1 MSTKPLST
9 TAQPMDDR
17 AFLAWFDLERPSLAE
32 ARRLAAAGDVHA
44 AALAAAAAAGEGVWP
59 GLIRAAEAPAI
70 AAAIAAHAPGS
81 PGLEREV
88 AELWLR
94 PELPAEGS
102 LGPVDE
108 LRLGRYA
115 RTGRS
120 RGYESM
126 ALALLAA
133 TTGERRY
140 GEAAVAAAVRR
151 AATFPAD
158 GGPPLNI
165 YHPCAPEHLDHEM
178 HNCLEYWLPVWP
190 LLETWM
196 RPEERLALLKAMLP
210 AARSLLLANRDDI
223 AFNLTLHP
231 TMATLSVAAAFP
243 ALRES
248 AAWLDEIAARLTTT
262 YAGAPFSTP
271 DGYTREGTGYHSVNA
286 RMLLWAHL
294 LFRRGLGRDLPAL
307 AVAAE
312 RAVALQVPFT
322 CPDGTGWMLG
332 DGLRF
337 FLHEPWVE
345 GHDQLH
351 LGAAVFA
358 RPAWKALAGSIASV
372 EPNLLTLWLMGAE
385 GIARWAMMP
394 RVDLANRAFA
404 DSDAPASV
412 CHVLRAGRGV
422 DAHAGML
429 WFGSEMNHAHHDKG
443 QVLLYG
449 LGRHLLSDHG
459 HPGYGGGDMVPG
471 FSARV
476 HGVAAIIRRTPMG
489 PRTDFADH
497 VRHLA
502 RVRTPQ
508 ASLAMGEHH
517 YYENHIIQ
525 RALVLVKPW
534 GEADPARDAFWLVW
548 DQVMWKRGWPGTAPE
563 IREIVE
569 TGFPFHAPGC
579 SAVVCDGGRS
589 IVSRYDGPGGAP
601 YTAGGLTREQLRTAH
616 RYHDSDANLQV
627 TRLATPGSDATW
639 DAVVTAGQTN
649 TTGGPMVPRPFGL
662 FRWRGRLAHHA
673 GYVLVPFRG
682 VRDDVA
688 ATVAGE
694 AGDDGLSAR
703 VAMPGGTVQVAV
715 RGLRTQAPTV
725 TVACG

>member
-1 MSTKPLST
+1 MSAKPL
-9 TAQPMDDR
+9 TASAPVMDDR
-17 AFLAWFDLERPSLAE
+17 AFLDWFDLDRPSMAE
-32 ARRLAAAGDVHA
+32 ARRLAANGDDHA
-44 AALAAAAAAGEGVWP
+44 AALAAAAACGEGVWP
-59 GLIRAAEAPAI
+59 GLIRAADAPAI
-70 AAAIAAHAPGS
+70 AAAIAVHAPGS
-81 PGLEREV
+81 PRLEREV

-94 PELPAEGS
+94 PDLPPEGS
-102 LGPVDE
+102 LDPVDE

-115 RTGRS
+115 RTGRG

-126 ALALLAA
+126 VLALLAA

-140 GEAAVAAAVRR
+140 GEAAVTAALRR

-158 GGPPLNI
+158 GGPSVNGW
-165 YHPCAPEHLDHEM
+165 HPCQPEKLDHEM

-190 LLETWM
+190 LLEAWLQ
-196 RPEERLALLKAMLP
+196 PEDRLALLEALLP
-210 AARSLLLANRDDI
+210 AARSLLVANRDDI

-231 TMATLSVAAAFP
+231 TIGALMVAAAFP
-243 ALRES
+243 AVRES
-248 AAWLDEIAARLTTT
+248 AVWLDEIAARLTTT

-271 DGYTREGTGYHSVNA
+271 DGYTREGTAYHCVNS

-294 LFRRGLGRDLPAL
+294 LYHRGLGRDLPTL

-312 RAVALQVPFT
+312 RAVAMQVPFT

-332 DGLRF
+332 DGTRYF
-337 FLHEPWVE
+337 FHEPWVE

-351 LGAAVFA
+351 LGAAIFA
-358 RPAWKALAGSIASV
+358 KPEWKALAGSVASV

-385 GIARWAMMP
+385 GIARWAAMP
-394 RVDLANRAFA
+394 RIDLVNRVFPDA
-404 DSDAPASV
+404 DAQASV
-412 CHVLRAGRGV
+412 FHVLRAGRGV

-429 WFGSEMNHAHHDKG
+429 WFGSDMNHAHHDKG

-471 FSARV
+471 YSARV

-489 PRTDFADH
+489 PRTDFTDH

-502 RVRTPQ
+502 RVRTAQ

-534 GEADPARDAFWLVW
+534 GEADPARDAFWLIW
-548 DQVMWKRGWPGTAPE
+548 DRVAWKRGWPGSAPE
-563 IREIVE
+563 MREIIE
-569 TGFPFHAPGC
+569 SGFPFHAPGC
-579 SAVVCDGGRS
+579 GAVVCDGGRS
-589 IVSRYDGPGGAP
+589 IISRYDGPGGAP
-601 YTAGGLTREQLRTAH
+601 YGAGGMTRAQLREAY

-639 DAVVTAGQTN
+639 DAVVTVGQTN
-649 TTGGPMVPRPFGL
+649 TTGGPMAPRPFGL
-662 FRWRGRLAHHA
+662 FRWRGHLAHHA

-682 VRDDVA
+682 VRDEVA
-688 ATVAGE
+688 AVVSGE
-694 AGDDGLSAR
+694 AGEDGLSAC
-703 VAMPGGTVQVAV
+703 VDMPGGPVQVAV
-715 RGLRTQAPTV
+715 RGLVTLAPSV
-725 TVACG
+725 TVARG

>member
-1 MSTKPLST
+1 MSSKPQSAT
-9 TAQPMDDR
+9 QPMDDR
-17 AFLAWFDLERPSLAE
+17 EFLAWFDLERPSMAE
-32 ARRLAAAGDVHA
+32 ARRQATAGDVHA

-81 PGLEREV
+81 PRLEREV

-102 LGPVDE
+102 LDGMED
-108 LRLGRYA
+108 LRLGAYA
-115 RTGRS
+115 RTGRR
-120 RGYESM
+120 RGYEI
-126 ALALLAA
+126 LVLTLLHA

-140 GEAAVAAAVRR
+140 AEAAVAAVLRR
-151 AATFPAD
+151 VSTFPVD
-158 GGPPLNI
+158 GGPALNDW
-165 YHPCAPEHLDHEM
+165 HPGADEDFDRDIEF
-178 HNCLEYWLPVWP
+178 CLEYWLPVWSLLDP
-190 LLETWM
+190 LLQ
-196 RPEERLALLKAMLP
+196 PEQRLKLLKAILP
-210 AARSLLLANRDDI
+210 AARSLLFANREDI

-231 TMATLSVAAAFP
+231 TMAALMVAAAFP
-243 ALRES
+243 AMRD
-248 AAWLDEIAARLTTT
+248 APAWLDEIAARLTTT
-262 YAGAPFSTP
+262 YASLPFSTP
-271 DGYTREGTGYHSVNA
+271 DGYTREGTGYHSVNS
-286 RMLLWAHL
+286 RMLMWAHL
-294 LFRRGLGRDLPAL
+294 LFRRVLGRELPVLAL
-307 AVAAE
+307 AAE
-312 RAVALQVPFT
+312 RAIAMQVPFT
-322 CPDGTGWMLG
+322 CPDGSGWMLG
-332 DGLRF
+332 DGVRF

-345 GHDQLH
+345 GHNQLH

-358 RPAWKALAGSIASV
+358 RPEWKALAGSTATI
-372 EPNLLTLWLMGAE
+372 EPDLVSLWVMGAK
-385 GIARWAMMP
+385 GLAGWAAMP
-394 RVDLANRAFA
+394 PVDVANRAFA
-404 DSDAPASV
+404 DADAPASV
-412 CHVLRAGRGV
+412 FHVLRAGRGI

-459 HPGYGGGDMVPG
+459 HPGYGHGDMVPG

-489 PRTDFADH
+489 PRTDFTDH

-534 GEADPARDAFWLVW
+534 GEADPARDAFWLIW
-548 DQVMWKRGWPGTAPE
+548 DRVAWKRGWPGSAPE

-579 SAVVCDGGRS
+579 DAVVCDGGRS

-601 YTAGGLTREQLRTAH
+601 YAAGGLTREQLRAAF

-627 TRLATPGSDATW
+627 TRLATPGSDAVW

-688 ATVAGE
+688 ATVSGD
-694 AGDDGLSAR
+694 AGDDGLNAR
-703 VAMPGGTVQVAV
+703 VVMPGGAVQVAV
-715 RGLRTQAPTV
+715 RGLRTLAPTV
-725 TVACG
+725 TVAHS